1 MHICTL
7 DPSVVVVLKMVNK
20 RAQNGELILNRY
32 FDTEIEPLKVSM
44 IKIKRKNRFLVVLQD
59 TSIGLEG

>member
-44 IKIKRKNRFLVVLQD
+44 IKIGKK
-59 TSIGLEG
+59 